1 MISKFSR
8 GEGLKNRILSLVL
21 CLVMIISSLF
31 CGFEA
36 FAKSKSE
43 LEADIKKYDQQINEA
58 EDKLDELKKN
68 KKKQEDYLVELEKQI
83 GLMKE

>member
-36 FAKSKSE
+36 FAVGGCVRDMILGVEPKDY
-43 LEADIKKYDQQINEA
+43 DITTNAKP
-58 EDKLDELKKN
+58 DEIKDCLK
-68 KKKQEDYLVELEKQI
+68 EY
-83 GLMKE
+83 